1 MSLRPARVL
10 FHGGQRRDVVPSP
23 TSANDA
29 EPLTRR
35 ALPLELS
42 AAQEAERV
50 VADARDRAKAIAAE
64 AESRSGAAL
73 EDAKREGREAGAA
86 ALEGAW
92 RRLRAAELEA
102 PKRLAE
108 HEWAVSRELAARLL
122 AEAFASQPSLLV
134 DFVREALA
142 SVTRAHRVILYVNPL
157 DAELLRQHLGELGL
171 DHATIHVQADS
182 ARPRCGLRAE
192 TDLGVLEA
200 DAAPQLDRLVA
211 GLRR

>member
-1 MSLRPARVL
+1 VL
-10 FHGGQRRDVVPSP
+10 PHGGQRRDVVPSP

-42 AAQEAERV
+42 AAQEAERI
-50 VADARDRAKAIAAE
+50 VADARVRAKAIAAE
-64 AESRSGAAL
+64 AESRSESAL
-73 EDAKREGREAGAA
+73 EDAKHEGREADAT
-86 ALEGAW
+86 ALEGVW
-92 RRLRAAELEA
+92 RRLRAAEVEA
-102 PKRLAE
+102 PKTLAA
-108 HEWAVSRELAARLL
+108 HEWAVRRELAERLL
-122 AEAFASQPSLLV
+122 TEAIASQPPLLV
-134 DFVREALA
+134 DFAQEALA
-142 SVTRAHRVILYVNPL
+142 SVTRARRAILYVNPL
-157 DAELLRQHLGELGL
+157 DAELLRQHLGDLGL

-182 ARPRCGLRAE
+182 ARPGCGLRSE